1 MARILVVYAS
11 KHGHTRKVADRIA
24 GMLRAEGR
32 SADLADASTPLERTI
47 MGYGAYILASSVNY
61 GKHQPAMAQFVRD
74 HLYELESAPSAFLSV
89 SATAASQDAESRA
102 HAQNRI
108 DEFMSDTSWR
118 PTTTFAVG
126 GAIAYT
132 KYSWLMRVM
141 LRSMVKRMGGEHSG
155 DTDTRRD
162 YEYTDWEELGQ
173 FVSEFA
179 RTTADRPSAM
189 LL

>member
-61 GKHQPAMAQFVRD
+61 GKHQPAMVQFVRD

-89 SATAASQDAESRA
+89 SATAASRDAESQT

-108 DEFMSDTSWR
+108 DEFMGETGWR
-118 PTTTFAVG
+118 PNATLAVG
-126 GAIAYT
+126 GALAYT
-132 KYSWLMRVM
+132 KYPWFLRMM
-141 LRSMVKRMGGEHSG
+141 LKSMVKRMAGEHRG
-155 DTDTRRD
+155 DTDASRD
-162 YEYTDWEELGQ
+162 YEYTDWEELGK
-173 FVSEFA
+173 FVADFA
-179 RTTADRPSAM
+179 RANASRPSAM